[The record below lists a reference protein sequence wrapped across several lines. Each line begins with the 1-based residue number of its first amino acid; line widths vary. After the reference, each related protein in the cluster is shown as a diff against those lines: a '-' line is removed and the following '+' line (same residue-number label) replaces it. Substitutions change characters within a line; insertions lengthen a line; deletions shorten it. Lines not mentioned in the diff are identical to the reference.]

1 MQLNYYAKLDLE
13 NTYVFK
19 KKKVRDS
26 CCLWV
31 STLAHSLP
39 NVIII
44 NR

>member
-19 KKKVRDS
+19 KKVKDS